1 MWCQFHFVSGNA
13 VFRSPHVP
21 LLFFCCQL
29 QKYSSNPEPSHFHFE
44 VVNIPCINFFLKK
57 KMTCKCA
64 YKLLLMIS
72 AKKLIFLILFVLYVA
87 LNGKIL
93 QSSRVF
99 TTALPIFDYFCLHQ
113 SFVHPIPTFSCHL
126 HHVLAFSAFFSKT
139 RQEIERDGGETFFA
153 LFPSCLKC
161 ILVSDCFKQ

>member
-1 MWCQFHFVSGNA
+1 MWCQFYFVSGNA

-21 LLFFCCQL
+21 LLFLCCQL

-93 QSSRVF
+93 QSSRECSLLHCLYLIIFVF
-99 TTALPIFDYFCLHQ
+99 IKVLFTPYRHFLVTCIMFQHSQLSLAKLVRELKGMEVRHFLHY
-113 SFVHPIPTFSCHL
+113 SL
-126 HHVLAFSAFFSKT
+126 HVLSVF
-139 RQEIERDGGETFFA
+139 Q
-153 LFPSCLKC
+153 
-161 ILVSDCFKQ
+161 